1 MALTTQLDQGE
12 KYWTL
17 TLEGDLD
24 YSECTAFRLTIDR
37 VLKHSPRCVII
48 DLAGI
53 DYLDSSGLGLLLSL
67 SKEFGA
73 SGGHL
78 VLVTN
83 DSVDNILQL
92 TRLVG
97 IFSCASTRDEAVTM
111 LADTCG

>member
-1 MALTTQLDQGE
+1 
-12 KYWTL
+12 
-17 TLEGDLD
+17 
-24 YSECTAFRLTIDR
+24 
-37 VLKHSPRCVII
+37 
-48 DLAGI
+48 
-53 DYLDSSGLGLLLSL
+53 
-67 SKEFGA
+67 
-73 SGGHL
+73 